1 MFRTATDEAPAD
13 GFDIG
18 VDDVTVRIDFVTT
31 ERTSRRSTYFFC
43 KARTDGGKSFA
54 CCCCFLVNK
63 LEADFRTEPGAIGVV
78 GVGVDVAAVGVV
90 VVELLTAF
98 RGFSFPFSLPP
109 SSSLEAALE
118 GMLARLKWSNSG
130 GKRFVPKVTKLKMNQ
145 SAVYSLKTYWSEM

>member
-1 MFRTATDEAPAD
+1 MFRTADDEADDD

-31 ERTSRRSTYFFC
+31 DRTSRRSTYFFC
-43 KARTDGGKSFA
+43 KALTDGGKSFA

-63 LEADFRTEPGAIGVV
+63 FEADFRTDPGAIVVVVV
-78 GVGVDVAAVGVV
+78 GVDAAVVDVVV
-90 VVELLTAF
+90 VAVVELLTVF

-109 SSSLEAALE
+109 SSSLETTLE

-130 GKRFVPKVTKLKMNQ
+130 GNRLVPVVTR
-145 SAVYSLKTYWSEM
+145 YC